1 MPVLVSSPES
11 VCLPDSEHRAE
22 YRALGYTVLADLW
35 PDALSAA
42 LEAEALE
49 RWPHA
54 EYPSGGPR
62 TPIVEA
68 RAPKRQTPV
77 ACGDVL
83 SELHAAL
90 TPVARALSSRVVV
103 PSFSAYG
110 YYVGDDRVLLHVDSD
125 QCDVTLLVNALG
137 TVGPLHL
144 RHELI
149 GLDNAALGTFESD
162 LDWDPSAGTQ
172 VHYPPHGLLAMAG
185 NVLPHNRPEHA
196 VDGINAVA
204 ALCYKSLY

>member
-1 MPVLVSSPES
+1 MPVLVAAPPSIP
-11 VCLPDSEHRAE
+11 LPDFQQRTH
-22 YRALGYTVLADLW
+22 YRERGYTVLADLFS
-35 PDALSAA
+35 AELSAS
-42 LEAEALE
+42 LEAEAME

-62 TPIVEA
+62 TPIIEA

-77 ACGDVL
+77 ASGDLL

-90 TPVARALSSRVVV
+90 APIARALSSRMVV

-110 YYVGDDRVLLHVDSD
+110 YYVDDDRVLLHVDSD

-149 GLDNAALGTFESD
+149 GLDNAALGQYESD
-162 LDWDPSAGTQ
+162 LEWDQSGGTQ
-172 VHYPPHGLLAMAG
+172 VDYPAHGLLAMAG
-185 NVLPHNRPEHA
+185 NVLPHNRPEHPI
-196 VDGINAVA
+196 DGVNAVA